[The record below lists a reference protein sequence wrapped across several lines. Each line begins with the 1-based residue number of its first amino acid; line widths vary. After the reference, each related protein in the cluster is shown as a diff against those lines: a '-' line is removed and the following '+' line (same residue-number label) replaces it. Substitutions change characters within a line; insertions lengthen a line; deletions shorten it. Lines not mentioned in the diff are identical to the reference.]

1 MAMRPD
7 VKRNGWLLIAFAV
20 LQCVLSQFIV
30 HKELI
35 ELSYSGRVA
44 VYTISTILCATLLF
58 VALIYMV
65 MKGNPETSQ

>member
-1 MAMRPD
+1 MAMRPN
-7 VKRNGWLLIAFAV
+7 VKRNGWLLIAFAA
-20 LQCVLSQFIV
+20 LQCIISQLIV

-35 ELSYSGRVA
+35 ELSYSGRVT

-65 MKGNPETSQ
+65 IKGNPEHS